1 MVKAW
6 LSSEGLEYEEY
17 NVSTDMERLE
27 ALTSMGYRS
36 TPVTVFDNITVVG
49 YNPAKLEEAIS
60 TYTYS
65 SSFSWRL
72 S

>member
-6 LSSEGLEYEEY
+6 RSSEGLDYEEY

-36 TPVTVFDNITVVG
+36 TPVTFFENITVVG
-49 YNPAKLEEAIS
+49 DTPAKLEESIS
-60 TYTYS
+60 
-65 SSFSWRL
+65 
-72 S
+72 

>member
-6 LSSEGLEYEEY
+6 LSNEGLDYEEY

-36 TPVTVFDNITVVG
+36 TPVTFFDNITVVG

-60 TYTYS
+60 
-65 SSFSWRL
+65 
-72 S
+72 

>member
-17 NVSTDMERLE
+17 NISQDRARFE
-27 ALTSMGYRS
+27 ALTSMGYKS
-36 TPVTVFDNITVVG
+36 TPVTFFDNITVVG

-60 TYTYS
+60 T
-65 SSFSWRL
+65 
-72 S
+72 

>member
-49 YNPAKLEEAIS
+49 YNPAKLDEAIS
-60 TYTYS
+60 
-65 SSFSWRL
+65 
-72 S
+72 

>member
-6 LSSEGLEYEEY
+6 LSKEGLDYEEY

-36 TPVTVFDNITVVG
+36 TPVTFFDNITVVG

-60 TYTYS
+60 
-65 SSFSWRL
+65 
-72 S
+72 

>member
-49 YNPAKLEEAIS
+49 YNPAKLEEAIAD
-60 TYTYS
+60 
-65 SSFSWRL
+65 
-72 S
+72 

>member
-6 LSSEGLEYEEY
+6 LSSEGLEYEEF
-17 NVSTDMERLE
+17 NTSTDMERLE

-36 TPVTVFDNITVVG
+36 TPVTFFDNITVVG

-60 TYTYS
+60 
-65 SSFSWRL
+65 
-72 S
+72 

>member
-6 LSSEGLEYEEY
+6 LSKEELEFVEY
-17 NVSTDMERLE
+17 NISQDRDRFE

-49 YNPAKLEEAIS
+49 YNPAKLDEAVS
-60 TYTYS
+60 T
-65 SSFSWRL
+65 
-72 S
+72 

>member
-49 YNPAKLEEAIS
+49 YNPAKLEEAI
-60 TYTYS
+60 TD
-65 SSFSWRL
+65 
-72 S
+72 

>member
-27 ALTSMGYRS
+27 SLTSMGYRS
-36 TPVTVFDNITVVG
+36 TPGTVFDNITVVG
-49 YNPAKLEEAIS
+49 YNPAKLEEAI
-60 TYTYS
+60 TD
-65 SSFSWRL
+65 
-72 S
+72 

>member
-6 LSSEGLEYEEY
+6 LSDEGLEYEEY
-17 NVSTDMERLE
+17 NISTDVERLE

-36 TPVTVFDNITVVG
+36 TPVTFFEDITVVG

-60 TYTYS
+60 T
-65 SSFSWRL
+65 
-72 S
+72 

>member
-49 YNPAKLEEAIS
+49 YNTAKLDEDIS
-60 TYTYS
+60 T
-65 SSFSWRL
+65 
-72 S
+72 

>member
-6 LSSEGLEYEEY
+6 LSSEGLEFEEY

-27 ALTSMGYRS
+27 SLTSMGYRS

-49 YNPAKLEEAIS
+49 YNPAKLEEAI
-60 TYTYS
+60 TD
-65 SSFSWRL
+65 
-72 S
+72 

>member
-6 LSSEGLEYEEY
+6 LSKEGLEYEEY

-36 TPVTVFDNITVVG
+36 TPVTFFDNITVVG
-49 YNPAKLEEAIS
+49 YNPAKLDEAIS
-60 TYTYS
+60 
-65 SSFSWRL
+65 
-72 S
+72 

>member
-27 ALTSMGYRS
+27 SLTSMGYRS

-60 TYTYS
+60 
-65 SSFSWRL
+65 
-72 S
+72 

>member
-6 LSSEGLEYEEY
+6 LSKEGLEYEEY
-17 NVSTDMERLE
+17 NISTDMGRLE

-36 TPVTVFDNITVVG
+36 TPVTFFDDITVVG

-60 TYTYS
+60 I
-65 SSFSWRL
+65 
-72 S
+72 

>member
-36 TPVTVFDNITVVG
+36 TPVTVFDNITEVG

-60 TYTYS
+60 T
-65 SSFSWRL
+65 
-72 S
+72 

>member
-6 LSSEGLEYEEY
+6 LSSEGLEFEEY

-49 YNPAKLEEAIS
+49 YNPAKLEESI
-60 TYTYS
+60 TD
-65 SSFSWRL
+65 
-72 S
+72 

>member
-6 LSSEGLEYEEY
+6 LSKEELEFVEY
-17 NVSTDMERLE
+17 NISQDKDRLE

-60 TYTYS
+60 
-65 SSFSWRL
+65 
-72 S
+72 

>member
-27 ALTSMGYRS
+27 SLTSMGYRS

-49 YNPAKLEEAIS
+49 YNPAKLEEAI
-60 TYTYS
+60 TD
-65 SSFSWRL
+65 
-72 S
+72 

>member
-6 LSSEGLEYEEY
+6 LSSEGREYEEY

-49 YNPAKLEEAIS
+49 YNAAKLEEAI
-60 TYTYS
+60 TD
-65 SSFSWRL
+65 
-72 S
+72 

>member
-6 LSSEGLEYEEY
+6 LSNEGLDYEEY

-36 TPVTVFDNITVVG
+36 TPVTFFDNITVVG
-49 YNPAKLEEAIS
+49 YNPAKLEEAVS
-60 TYTYS
+60 
-65 SSFSWRL
+65 
-72 S
+72 

>member
-6 LSSEGLEYEEY
+6 RSNEGLDYEEY

-27 ALTSMGYRS
+27 ALTSMGFRS
-36 TPVTVFDNITVVG
+36 TPVTFFDNITVVG

-60 TYTYS
+60 
-65 SSFSWRL
+65 
-72 S
+72 

>member
-6 LSSEGLEYEEY
+6 LSSEGLEYEEF
-17 NVSTDMERLE
+17 NISTDMERLE

-60 TYTYS
+60 T
-65 SSFSWRL
+65 
-72 S
+72 